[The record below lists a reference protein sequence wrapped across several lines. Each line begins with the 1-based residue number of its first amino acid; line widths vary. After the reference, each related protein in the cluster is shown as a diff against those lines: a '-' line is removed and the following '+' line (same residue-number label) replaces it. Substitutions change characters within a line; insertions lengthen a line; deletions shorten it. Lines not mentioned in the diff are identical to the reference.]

1 MVDLDFDLDLR
12 RRQFHTGVQRNII
25 ALCVVIWRVRGIVR
39 IRTEERGTVHFRLR
53 EQAPLRRLDFAKG
66 ILAGGS
72 LDRDKRSGSY
82 SSSFRTTAMM
92 PASARSTPSAAC

>member
-25 ALCVVIWRVRGIVR
+25 AICVVIWRFRGIVR

-53 EQAPLRRLDFAKG
+53 EQAPLRRLDFEKG
-66 ILAGGS
+66 AAVSIGTS
-72 LDRDKRSGSY
+72 EPRQ
-82 SSSFRTTAMM
+82 FRTAL
-92 PASARSTPSAAC
+92 PPAAASARSTPSAAC

>member
-25 ALCVVIWRVRGIVR
+25 AICVVIWRFRGIVR

-66 ILAGGS
+66 TGTVLQQFG
-72 LDRDKRSGSY
+72 
-82 SSSFRTTAMM
+82 
-92 PASARSTPSAAC
+92 